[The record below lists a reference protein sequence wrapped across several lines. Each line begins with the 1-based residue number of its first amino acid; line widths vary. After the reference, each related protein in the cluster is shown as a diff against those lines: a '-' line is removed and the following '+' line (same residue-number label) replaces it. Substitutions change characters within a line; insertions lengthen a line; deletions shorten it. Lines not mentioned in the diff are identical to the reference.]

1 MTESGVSV
9 DESLSEK
16 DSILGNGPVR
26 QRSDPSGDVS
36 NQLGEKEEGEEVL
49 TIAVDE
55 NGRERDIEAEM
66 VNVIE
71 TVNDKYPAKAGRLA
85 EEEKN
90 VSVVIEKSTVEV
102 ADSDNSTTTGL
113 PRAQLDTGIPA
124 KYAQKAG
131 PGKDLTESGD
141 THLQQKR
148 IEAGGVPQDIKKNSL
163 TAVRISEGI
172 RLLCT
177 LMRNNTATTYRA
189 MKIM

>member
-1 MTESGVSV
+1 MTEPGVSV

-90 VSVVIEKSTVEV
+90 VSVVIEKSTV
-102 ADSDNSTTTGL
+102 
-113 PRAQLDTGIPA
+113 
-124 KYAQKAG
+124 
-131 PGKDLTESGD
+131 
-141 THLQQKR
+141 
-148 IEAGGVPQDIKKNSL
+148 
-163 TAVRISEGI
+163 
-172 RLLCT
+172 
-177 LMRNNTATTYRA
+177 
-189 MKIM
+189 